1 MTASSA
7 HLTIRSDGL
16 VGVDATLRL
25 IPGTFIRCCVYPD
38 HAPILAL
45 DDGPVHVSITVP
57 DFEHLTAQDLA
68 AARDLAAAVTRYL
81 SDLEHHHAA
90 QSATPGQ
97 AA

>member
-1 MTASSA
+1 MTASTA
-7 HLTIRSDGL
+7 HLTIRGDGL
-16 VGVDATLRL
+16 AGVDATVRL
-25 IPGTFIRCCVYPD
+25 TPDSFIRCCLYPD

-45 DDGPVHVSITVP
+45 DDGPVHVSVTVP
-57 DFEHLTAQDLA
+57 DVEHLTADDLA
-68 AARDLAAAVTRYL
+68 AGRDLVAAVTTYL